1 MRNKELGSTL
11 GDIFAFMKRK
21 PGDRSSSYQR
31 YGCECGDGW
40 YLLINDLCGEITA
53 AYSQAGKEPVII
65 VKQVKQKFAKLRF
78 YYSFEGAS
86 DGFVIDFLGSAVLRL
101 EPTEDGIS
109 DEVKALRSEIKSIVR
124 KYEKKSETVCEFCGG
139 EGSLRRLLRN
149 YYKTLCG
156 ECFSAELERR
166 K

>member
-1 MRNKELGSTL
+1 MRNKELESTL
-11 GDIFAFMKRK
+11 GDIFAFMKHK

-40 YLLINDLCGEITA
+40 YRLINDLCGEITA
-53 AYSQAGKEPVII
+53 AYSRAGKEPDII
-65 VKQVKQKFAKLRF
+65 VKQVKQKFAKLRS

-86 DGFVIDFLGSAVLRL
+86 DGLVIDFLGSAVLRL

-109 DEVKALRSEIKSIVR
+109 DDVKALRSEIKSIVR
-124 KYEKKSETVCEFCGG
+124 KYEKKSGTVCEFCGG
-139 EGSLRRLLRN
+139 EGSLRRLPGN
-149 YYKTLCG
+149 YYKTLCE